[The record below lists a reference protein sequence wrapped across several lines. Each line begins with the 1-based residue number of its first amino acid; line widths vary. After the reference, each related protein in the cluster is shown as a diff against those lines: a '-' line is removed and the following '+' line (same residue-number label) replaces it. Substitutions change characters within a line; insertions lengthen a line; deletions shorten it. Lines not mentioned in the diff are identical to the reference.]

1 MDKIFE
7 ILGLEKLDESK
18 QEDLKETLKTVIEV
32 KATELAESKV
42 EGLLETE
49 KTKLKEEYETKF
61 DTYRDGLTS
70 KFSNFVDTVLDEEMV
85 IPENVQKWAKQ
96 GELYHE
102 LVEQFKTRLAID
114 EGMISDE
121 VRGMLKEA
129 KDEIENLRAK
139 VDEATGTNLDLEQ
152 DASEMAAQLYIREK
166 CDGLTESQKKHVI
179 SLLGDEIIKESI
191 DKKFSIIVDTMG
203 IKINESDDEDKDDKG
218 DDKDKD
224 DDKDEK
230 VFEMSC
236 ESCGNKETVKE
247 EADEMECPECGKN
260 MKPSKEKVEEGHSE
274 VKDEDKGQ
282 LNEGDA
288 SPWETYKSVWLQGI
302 KGSSE

>member
-18 QEDLKETLKTVIEV
+18 QEDLKETLKTVIDV
-32 KATELAESKV
+32 KATEIAESKV

-49 KTKLKEEYETKF
+49 KEALKEEYETKF
-61 DTYRDGLTS
+61 DEYRDGLTA
-70 KFSNFVDTVLDEEMV
+70 KFSNFVDSVLDEEMV

-121 VRGMLKEA
+121 VREMLKEA
-129 KDEIENLRAK
+129 KEEIESLRNK
-139 VDEATGTNLDLEQ
+139 LDESTGTNLDLEH

-179 SLLGDEIIKESI
+179 NLLGDELIKENI

-203 IKINESDDEDKDDKG
+203 LINESDDEGG
-218 DDKDKD
+218 DDD
-224 DDKDEK
+224 DDDDEK
-230 VFEMSC
+230 TYEMEC

-247 EADEMECPECGKN
+247 EKSEMECPECGKT
-260 MKPSKEKVEEGHSE
+260 MKPGKVSESKTVIDD
-274 VKDEDKGQ
+274 VKKP
-282 LNEGDA
+282 LNEDNKT
-288 SPWETYKSVWLQGI
+288 PWETYKGVWLQGL

>member
-1 MDKIFE
+1 MEKIFE
-7 ILGLEKLDESK
+7 MLGLEKLDESK
-18 QEDLKETLKTVIEV
+18 QADLKETLKTVIDV

-49 KTKLKEEYETKF
+49 KDKLKEEYEGKF
-61 DTYRDGLTS
+61 DEYRDGLTS

-85 IPENVQKWAKQ
+85 IPENIVKWAKQ

-114 EGMISDE
+114 EGMISGE

-129 KDEIENLRAK
+129 KEEIETLRAK

-152 DASEMAAQLYIREK
+152 DASEMAAQLYVREK

-179 SLLGDEIIKESI
+179 TLMGDEIIKENI
-191 DKKFSIIVDTMG
+191 DKKFSIILNTMG
-203 IKINESDDEDKDDKG
+203 VVNESEGEDDEK
-218 DDKDKD
+218 KD
-224 DDKDEK
+224 DDKKEDEK
-230 VFEMSC
+230 VYEMTC
-236 ESCGNKETVKE
+236 ESCGNKASIKE
-247 EADEMECPECGKN
+247 EKEEMDCPKCGKS
-260 MKPSKEKVEEGHSE
+260 MKAGKVEEGHSVVE
-274 VKDEDKGQ
+274 TKQELMNED
-282 LNEGDA
+282 
-288 SPWETYKSVWLQGI
+288 STPWDTYKAMWINGI